1 MAFLA
6 ANPTARPATRASAA
20 TSAVV
25 IASSSSETKNRAG
38 GLFGHLLGDG
48 YGERDERLPTRAC
61 SLPHSYLRE
70 PLVKTLRKR
79 CRVPNWCLSESA
91 SQIHN
96 LRPRGPSCN
105 TPSCI
110 TRNVLQTRSLP
121 HLGMSSK
128 ASPSNRVRSG
138 REEGCGGAIHGRAQG
153 GDQADGKALQ
163 QGRQGREGQD
173 ARRTMRPHRLDSPAR
188 PAGAHRGPP
197 SPGPARPT

>member
-6 ANPTARPATRASAA
+6 ANPTATPATRASAA

-105 TPSCI
+105 TPGPERARRQGSC
-110 TRNVLQTRSLP
+110 SP
-121 HLGMSSK
+121 
-128 ASPSNRVRSG
+128 ASPGMTSRN
-138 REEGCGGAIHGRAQG
+138 A
-153 GDQADGKALQ
+153 ALQ
-163 QGRQGREGQD
+163 ASR
-173 ARRTMRPHRLDSPAR
+173 A
-188 PAGAHRGPP
+188 
-197 SPGPARPT
+197 

>member
-79 CRVPNWCLSESA
+79 CRVPNWCLSDQPLKFTIYGREGLRAIPRVA
-91 SQIHN
+91 S
-96 LRPRGPSCN
+96 PE
-105 TPSCI
+105 
-110 TRNVLQTRSLP
+110 
-121 HLGMSSK
+121 MSSK
-128 ASPSNRVRSG
+128 PG
-138 REEGCGGAIHGRAQG
+138 RC
-153 GDQADGKALQ
+153 L
-163 QGRQGREGQD
+163 
-173 ARRTMRPHRLDSPAR
+173 
-188 PAGAHRGPP
+188 
-197 SPGPARPT
+197 